1 MATWTD
7 TEVLKLIDLWK
18 EEGIQEQLEGSTRN
32 RHVYEKL
39 ATQLTKAGFQK
50 TGEQCRCKVKK
61 LRQEYKKVK
70 DNNGL
75 TGKGRMIWKYYDAMN
90 EVLGNRPATRPPVV
104 IDTTASTS
112 TSADNSPDHV
122 TTELEDEETG
132 DFNVHVVESGEDSS
146 SELSGTGAVAD
157 KSLSGSSMPTDSE
170 EGKDLK
176 SNSTE
181 IQKRKGWKRARS
193 KIEAFEGTMAKIVK
207 TISDGLKEGD
217 RMYME
222 FEEKRRESEIQQR
235 REEREFQLKLAQL
248 LGGHSTPPSYY
259 SNYPSQLYGSPH
271 PASSG
276 SPHPAS
282 YYHQGSGGNAEN

>member
-1 MATWTD
+1 
-7 TEVLKLIDLWK
+7 
-18 EEGIQEQLEGSTRN
+18 
-32 RHVYEKL
+32 
-39 ATQLTKAGFQK
+39 
-50 TGEQCRCKVKK
+50 
-61 LRQEYKKVK
+61 
-70 DNNGL
+70 
-75 TGKGRMIWKYYDAMN
+75 MIWKYYDAMN

-146 SELSGTGAVAD
+146 SELSGAVAD
-157 KSLSGSSMPTDSE
+157 KSSSGSSMPTDSE

-176 SNSTE
+176 SSSTE
-181 IQKRKGWKRARS
+181 IQKRKGRKRACS

-222 FEEKRRESEIQQR
+222 FEEKR
-235 REEREFQLKLAQL
+235 
-248 LGGHSTPPSYY
+248 
-259 SNYPSQLYGSPH
+259 
-271 PASSG
+271 
-276 SPHPAS
+276 
-282 YYHQGSGGNAEN
+282 